1 MRALRPRAARSVTA
15 HGTPGGRAAGEG
27 RPLRGERTA
36 PARPAPPAA
45 REEGAR
51 RWGQRPPS
59 CAGRGAALPAG
70 PSRRLRSSAATRSVA
85 RAVAVP
91 AAKGPRRSVQHRPVR
106 RSRAGSFTPPFPP
119 TKERAPSVLLQAESR
134 QGKPWSSLLLQAVHF
149 LSKVKPSAVLL
160 QGTALCAVAQG
171 YCFLPQIAAS
181 AFLALVICCSSRS
194 RVALVVVFLSMV
206 SISSTTARYPGVL
219 WNTRMARSPQ
229 DTR

>member
-1 MRALRPRAARSVTA
+1 MGALNQLGLLGKAPCLTA
-15 HGTPGGRAAGEG
+15 MKKCH
-27 RPLRGERTA
+27 L
-36 PARPAPPAA
+36 PP
-45 REEGAR
+45 
-51 RWGQRPPS
+51 
-59 CAGRGAALPAG
+59 C
-70 PSRRLRSSAATRSVA
+70 
-85 RAVAVP
+85 
-91 AAKGPRRSVQHRPVR
+91 
-106 RSRAGSFTPPFPP
+106 
-119 TKERAPSVLLQAESR
+119 R

-149 LSKVKPSAVLL
+149 LSKVKPSALLL